1 MIEHASEDQFQPCR
15 GGQVIPRS
23 ICRILDDDRGATAIE
38 YSLLAALVGVALI
51 FALQDLSASL
61 NQIFSP
67 VQEEI
72 EAAIPRCVAVNSNCQ
87 KSRN

>member
-1 MIEHASEDQFQPCR
+1 MHPKISSNPAAAAKYFP
-15 GGQVIPRS
+15 GAFG
-23 ICRILDDDRGATAIE
+23 RILDDDRGATAIE

-67 VQEEI
+67 VQKEI

>member
-1 MIEHASEDQFQPCR
+1 MHPKISSNPAAAAKYFP
-15 GGQVIPRS
+15 GAFG
-23 ICRILDDDRGATAIE
+23 RILDDDRGATAIE

-67 VQEEI
+67 VQEKI
-72 EAAIPRCVAVNSNCQ
+72 EAAIPRCVAANSNCQ

>member
-1 MIEHASEDQFQPCR
+1 MHPQIGSNPAVAAKSFP
-15 GGQVIPRS
+15 GAF
-23 ICRILDDDRGATAIE
+23 CRILDDDRGATAIE
-38 YSLLAALVGVALI
+38 YGLLAALVGAALI

-67 VQEEI
+67 VQKDI
-72 EAAIPRCVAVNSNCQ
+72 EAAIPRCIAVNSNCQ